1 MDYKTEWAA
10 TDSIDATNFL
20 YRITTPQGKLPI
32 DASIRRI
39 GLLSPVVVKK
49 EPDNLVVVSGFRRL
63 ESCCRQGWTR
73 IPCHILPD
81 DVSKIVCAEIA
92 ITENLTQR
100 PLNVVEQAR
109 CLQLLSA
116 TGCDRPQALAVA
128 QSLGLSLNHAYAA
141 KLRTVHTCS
150 EAVQDGI
157 VQGKL
162 SLPIVVLLAEL
173 PREDANAL
181 ASVFIGLPMGLN
193 KQREILHHLKEIAA
207 RDDIPIMGLFEEEGL
222 KNILARDDLDG
233 NRKVHQIRSYLKKRR
248 YPHLADVE
256 ERFDNCYR
264 QLDLGAGVK
273 IQPPP
278 FFEGTT
284 YTMTIRFD
292 GLDALQREN
301 DNIARAIADPMA
313 SKLFHLI

>member
-1 MDYKTEWAA
+1 MDYKAEWVA
-10 TDSIDATNFL
+10 TDSIDKTNCL

-32 DASIRRI
+32 DASVKRI

-49 EPDNLVVVSGFRRL
+49 ETDHLVVVSGFRRL
-63 ESCCRQGWTR
+63 ESCCRLKWPR
-73 IPCHILPD
+73 IPCQILPD
-81 DVSKIVCAEIA
+81 DVSKINCAEIA

-109 CLQLLSA
+109 CLQLLSDA
-116 TGCDRPQALAVA
+116 GCDHPQAMAIA

-141 KLRTVHTCS
+141 KLRTVHSCS

-173 PREDANAL
+173 PSKDADAL

-207 RDDIPIMGLFEEEGL
+207 RDDIAITGLFEEEGL
-222 KNILARDDLDG
+222 KDILARDDMDG
-233 NRKVHQIRSYLKKRR
+233 NRKVGQIRSYLKKRR
-248 YPHLADVE
+248 YPHLMDVE
-256 ERFDNCYR
+256 ERFENYYR
-264 QLDLGAGVK
+264 QLKLGTGVK

-278 FFEGTT
+278 YFEGPT

-292 GLDALQREN
+292 GLEDLKREN

-313 SKLFHLI
+313 SKLFNLI